1 VLKLLYPNAATKLA
15 LYSSPRFTAS
25 LKDSRLWSL
34 DWVQQNGVAGPF
46 HFVLCLKVEGG
57 YSLLGEY
64 ATATEAF
71 AARRELVAST
81 GTTAYFLRAV
91 RVRPVVADT
100 GEDLDCFRDALRTGD
115 ESLVPA
121 SLRSEYKA
129 WAAMTVAKRGAY
141 RAASQHSF

>member
-1 VLKLLYPNAATKLA
+1 MS
-15 LYSSPRFTAS
+15 LYSSPCFTTS

-34 DWVQQNGVAGPF
+34 DWVEQNGIVGPF
-46 HFVLCLKVEGG
+46 IFVLCLKVQGG

-71 AARRELVAST
+71 VARRQLVAST
-81 GTTAYFLRAV
+81 GTASYFLRAV

-100 GEDLDCFRDALRTGD
+100 GEDLDCFRDALRTGND
-115 ESLVPA
+115 SLVPA
-121 SLRSEYKA
+121 HKQSEYKA

-141 RAASQHSF
+141 RAASNHSF

>member
-1 VLKLLYPNAATKLA
+1 MA
-15 LYSSPRFTAS
+15 LYSSSRFTAS

-34 DWVQQNGVAGPF
+34 DWVQQSGVAGPF
-46 HFVLCLKVEGG
+46 HYVLCLKVVGG

-100 GEDLDCFRDALRTGD
+100 CEDLDFFRDALRTGND
-115 ESLVPA
+115 TLVPA
-121 SLRSEYKA
+121 HKQAEFKA

-141 RAASQHSF
+141 RAASHHSF

>member
-1 VLKLLYPNAATKLA
+1 MA

-34 DWVQQNGVAGPF
+34 DWVQQSGVAGPF
-46 HFVLCLKVEGG
+46 HYVLCLKVEGG

-71 AARRELVAST
+71 AARRDLVAST
-81 GTTAYFLRAV
+81 GTTSYFLRVV
-91 RVRPVVADT
+91 RVIPVAIGT
-100 GEDLDCFRDALRTGD
+100 GEDLDCFRDALRTGN
-115 ESLVPA
+115 ESLIPA
-121 SLRSEYKA
+121 HKQAEYKA

-141 RAASQHSF
+141 RAASHHSF

>member
-1 VLKLLYPNAATKLA
+1 LT

-34 DWVQQNGVAGPF
+34 DWIQQNDVAGLF
-46 HFVLCLKVEGG
+46 HFILCLKVEGG
-57 YSLLGEY
+57 YTLLGEY

-100 GEDLDCFRDALRTGD
+100 GEDLDCFRGALRTGND
-115 ESLVPA
+115 SLVPA
-121 SLRSEYKA
+121 HKQSEYKA

-141 RAASQHSF
+141 RAASNHYF

>member
-1 VLKLLYPNAATKLA
+1 MA

-34 DWVQQNGVAGPF
+34 DWVQKSGVSGPF
-46 HFVLCLKVEGG
+46 HYVLCLKVVGG

-100 GEDLDCFRDALRTGD
+100 GEDLDCFRDALRTGN
-115 ESLVPA
+115 ETLVPA
-121 SLRSEYKA
+121 HKQAEFKA

-141 RAASQHSF
+141 RAASSYHSF

>member
-1 VLKLLYPNAATKLA
+1 MT

-34 DWVQQNGVAGPF
+34 DWIQQNDVTGPF
-46 HFVLCLKVEGG
+46 HFIVCLKVEGG
-57 YSLLGEY
+57 YSLIGEY

-81 GTTAYFLRAV
+81 GTTSYFLRAV

-100 GEDLDCFRDALRTGD
+100 GEDLDCFRDALRTGN

-121 SLRSEYKA
+121 HKQSEYKA

-141 RAASQHSF
+141 RPASQHSF

>member
-1 VLKLLYPNAATKLA
+1 MA

-34 DWVQQNGVAGPF
+34 DWVQQSGVAGPF
-46 HFVLCLKVEGG
+46 HYVLCLKVEGG

-71 AARRELVAST
+71 AARRDLVAST
-81 GTTAYFLRAV
+81 GTTSYFLRVV
-91 RVRPVVADT
+91 RVIPVAIDT
-100 GEDLDCFRDALRTGD
+100 GEDLDCFRDALRTGN
-115 ESLVPA
+115 ESLIPA
-121 SLRSEYKA
+121 HKQAEYKA

-141 RAASQHSF
+141 RAASHHSF